1 MEVGS
6 SHTGDTSLAAIVGP
20 LERLTIKCVSCMSCA
35 NYPSKERSV
44 PSDGCSRQR
53 EGHAFPSRILKFVDV
68 RGDLAVQ
75 SPALF
80 LVGLIRHLRK
90 DKREGE

>member
-1 MEVGS
+1 MRELPVQGALN
-6 SHTGDTSLAAIVGP
+6 TVR
-20 LERLTIKCVSCMSCA
+20 RLL
-35 NYPSKERSV
+35 
-44 PSDGCSRQR
+44 RQR

-75 SPALF
+75 SPGLF

-90 DKREGE
+90 R